1 MKPGK
6 CSKYSQHS
14 RIDNPAAACF
24 YLRQNGS
31 TNEYYRA
38 VYLFQR
44 TVQDLIDR
52 ISQKFQK
59 DPARVTHVVH
69 VNSKS
74 LYILVDE
81 DVVRKFP
88 EGQDMLV
95 EFLPTHR
102 DRAIKHEQRPSS
114 ELVDGIIDPI
124 NTTLPGP
131 LEMWL
136 TY

>member
-1 MKPGK
+1 MKPGR

-14 RIDNPAAACF
+14 LIDNPAAACL

-31 TNEYYRA
+31 TSEYYRA

-102 DRAIKHEQRPSS
+102 DRAIKHEQRSSS
-114 ELVDGIIDPI
+114 ELVDCIIDPI
-124 NTTLPGP
+124 NTTLSGP